1 MQHLRGRLQVLIL
14 KELGESQE
22 ACAKRLP
29 EKAGKSPGQLAARAG
44 RDADRGVKKERIPRK
59 AGPLATSTYYT
70 ISTMFVKVNLSI
82 VVSTRWRSG
91 GSAAFKP
98 VRRPGSRD
106 VQTFTFPD
114 VPLCCRSLRILF
126 LQFLF

>member
-82 VVSTRWRSG
+82 VVLRDG
-91 GSAAFKP
+91 E
-98 VRRPGSRD
+98 VVVLRPS
-106 VQTFTFPD
+106 
-114 VPLCCRSLRILF
+114 S
-126 LQFLF
+126 QFVGLGPEMS

>member
-22 ACAKRLP
+22 VCVKCLL

-44 RDADRGVKKERIPRK
+44 RNTDRGVKRERISHEG
-59 AGPLATSTYYT
+59 GPLATSTYYT
-70 ISTMFVKVNLSI
+70 ISIISVKFNLSI
-82 VVSTRWRSG
+82 VVSARWRSG

-98 VRRPGSRD
+98 VRSPGSRD
-106 VQTFTFPD
+106 VQTFMFPH